1 MLIGYAR
8 VSTTDQ
14 SLDLQLDALRSAG
27 CERIFDERTSG
38 ARADRPG
45 CQTALNW
52 DPGSASNRDPSPAL
66 EQACPGSE
74 REGPRA
80 ERSDR

>member
-27 CERIFDERTSG
+27 CERTSG